1 MTSYPTPTS
10 FILSLTPDNF
20 LPPYLSSRI
29 FLSPKE
35 IIALTGLPK
44 TTIYDLLTTGRL
56 PAFKVGRH
64 WLVHRNDLYNYLS
77 AAVDESIKL

>member
-1 MTSYPTPTS
+1 MIPTPTS
-10 FILSLTPDNF
+10 FILHTTPDTF
-20 LPPYLSSRI
+20 LPPALSSRI
-29 FLSPKE
+29 FLTPKE
-35 IIALTGLPK
+35 IISLTGLPK

-56 PAFKVGRH
+56 PAFKIGRH